1 MNILYKQ
8 TLTDT
13 TISDRFLHLLRV
25 KKVSQKEF
33 EDLSGIPQPTLSRF
47 ITGKVRSPKVELIT
61 ALVQYFPEL
70 NLRWLLIGE
79 GEMFHAA
86 NDVTIEQLSKDLE
99 NIKLEN
105 ENLRKELMEAKD
117 RIIGLLSE

>member
-1 MNILYKQ
+1 
-8 TLTDT
+8 LTDT